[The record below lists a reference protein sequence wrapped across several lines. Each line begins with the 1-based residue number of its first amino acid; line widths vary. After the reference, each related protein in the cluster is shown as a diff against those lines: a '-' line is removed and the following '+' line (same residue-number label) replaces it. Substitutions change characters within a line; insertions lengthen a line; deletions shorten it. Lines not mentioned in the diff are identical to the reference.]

1 MKKLDL
7 NAIQDEVLNE
17 CFHNENEVPDGE
29 LTQLDIY
36 DFEDAK
42 KNSKRISLPRPDNV
56 TNESLIRDIRL
67 GLNVKK
73 NTELLVRY
81 NYGLVVD
88 ISNRNT
94 SIIPFEDKIAYGVE
108 GLMKAIKSFDP
119 DKGVMF
125 SSYATA
131 AIHMTVYNHG
141 DDSMGVMQLP
151 RYLSVHKIKIKTFIN
166 QYQNSYGKYPSAEV
180 VSKETGIDIQH
191 VKRCIEFS
199 SSYTPIDKQVHDDS
213 DMTLQDIIG
222 GTDRDHNL
230 GASSLIGSPKHII
243 NEIVQELNSTDR
255 ELISRMHGL
264 GDYEEE
270 SLREI
275 ADNGFYDAQGK
286 RINSRSSVHRKYTEA
301 MDRLRVLVQS
311 KGIEAEDF

>member
-7 NAIQDEVLNE
+7 NVIQDEVLDD
-17 CFHNENEVPDGE
+17 CFKNENDVVSEE
-29 LTQLDIY
+29 LTELDIY
-36 DFEDAK
+36 DFDNAK
-42 KNSKRISLPRPDNV
+42 NSSKRISLPRPDNV
-56 TNESLIRDIRL
+56 TNEDLIRAIRS
-67 GLNVKK
+67 GIDVKK

-88 ISNRNT
+88 ISNRNK
-94 SIIPFEDKIAYGVE
+94 SLIPFEDKISFGVE

-119 DKGVMF
+119 DKGVLF
-125 SSYATA
+125 TSYASA
-131 AIHMTVYNHG
+131 AIHMTVYNHS

-151 RYLSVHKIKIKTFIN
+151 RYMSVHKIKVKGFVN
-166 QYQNSYGKYPSAEV
+166 YYQNLHGKYPSAEEV
-180 VSKETGIDIQH
+180 ARVTGIDIQH
-191 VKRCIEFS
+191 VKNCMQFS
-199 SSYTPIDKQVHDDS
+199 SAYTPIDKQVHDDS

-243 NEIVQELNSTDR
+243 HEIVQELDSTDR
-255 ELISRMHGL
+255 EIISRMHGL
-264 GDYEEE
+264 GDYKEE

-275 ADNGFYDAQGK
+275 ADNGFYDEQGK
-286 RINSRSSVHRKYTEA
+286 HIKSRSSVHRKYTEA
-301 MDRLRVLVQS
+301 MNRLRKLVES